1 MPASITAIITAY
13 NEEKHIRQKIR
24 NVLALDY
31 QWELLDIIV
40 ASDASS
46 DATDSIVLECDA
58 PNVKLLRVEGRLGKT
73 ACQNAAA
80 SIASGDILV
89 FMDATT
95 MTDGNA
101 LQAIARNFH
110 DPSVGCVAGRL
121 VYRARGTDVTGKG
134 GTSYWGYETLL
145 RMAESALG
153 SLIGV
158 SGQLYAVR
166 RSAYR
171 PIAPDLISD
180 FVIAMAIR
188 EQGLRTVLE
197 PDAICYEDTLD
208 RADQELSMRIRVGLR
223 SLYALATKRHLLN
236 PFRFGA
242 FAWQLASHKL
252 LRYLSPVFWAVAL
265 LANAA
270 LALQGQ
276 YTVLLAAQVS
286 ILALGLLGFLPLGR
300 FGNVPPPRPAVLLP
314 PDQRRLCRQPVQ
326 IPARRTHRHLDPAA
340 LGGSL
345 AVDDVRQRFLQDRN
359 RDRVGIEPNAIGG
372 GHVPCKRHRRHGAG
386 SHPAGPARESSPSPA
401 AGAVCRL
408 PISQLVGNIHRS

>member
-1 MPASITAIITAY
+1 MLEAMLWSAMALLAYIYAGYPLLAIVLARALPRPVDRGPVRASVTAIITAY

-31 QWELLDIIV
+31 PWELLDIIV

-46 DATDSIVLECDA
+46 DATDSIVNEWDA
-58 PNVKLLRVEGRLGKT
+58 SNVKLLRVEGRLGKT

-80 SIASGDILV
+80 AIASGDILV

-95 MTDGNA
+95 MTDGYA

-121 VYRARGTDVTGKG
+121 VYRARGTDATGKG

-145 RMAESALG
+145 RMAESTLG

-180 FVIAMAIR
+180 FVIAMVIR

-208 RADQELSMRIRVGLR
+208 RAGQELSMRIRVGLR

-242 FAWQLASHKL
+242 FAWQLGSHKL
-252 LRYLSPVFWAVAL
+252 LRYLSPVFWLVAL
-265 LANAA
+265 LANTA

-300 FGNVPPPRPAVLLP
+300 FGNIRLLAQPYYFLLTNVASAV
-314 PDQRRLCRQPVQ
+314 
-326 IPARRTHRHLDPAA
+326 
-340 LGGSL
+340 SL
-345 AVDDVRQRFLQDRN
+345 FRFLRGE
-359 RDRVGIEPNAIGG
+359 RIVTWTPLR
-372 GHVPCKRHRRHGAG
+372 
-386 SHPAGPARESSPSPA
+386 
-401 AGAVCRL
+401 
-408 PISQLVGNIHRS
+408 

>member
-1 MPASITAIITAY
+1 M
-13 NEEKHIRQKIR
+13 
-24 NVLALDY
+24 
-31 QWELLDIIV
+31 
-40 ASDASS
+40 
-46 DATDSIVLECDA
+46 
-58 PNVKLLRVEGRLGKT
+58 
-73 ACQNAAA
+73 
-80 SIASGDILV
+80 
-89 FMDATT
+89 
-95 MTDGNA
+95 
-101 LQAIARNFH
+101 
-110 DPSVGCVAGRL
+110 
-121 VYRARGTDVTGKG
+121 
-134 GTSYWGYETLL
+134 L

-180 FVIAMAIR
+180 FVIAMTIR

-197 PDAICYEDTLD
+197 PEAICYEDTLD

-242 FAWQLASHKL
+242 FAWQLGSHKL

-265 LANAA
+265 VANAA

-300 FGNVPPPRPAVLLP
+300 LGNFRLLAQPYYFLLTNVASAV
-314 PDQRRLCRQPVQ
+314 
-326 IPARRTHRHLDPAA
+326 
-340 LGGSL
+340 SL
-345 AVDDVRQRFLQDRN
+345 FRFLRGE
-359 RDRVGIEPNAIGG
+359 RIVTWTPLR
-372 GHVPCKRHRRHGAG
+372 
-386 SHPAGPARESSPSPA
+386 
-401 AGAVCRL
+401 
-408 PISQLVGNIHRS
+408 